1 MDLKYPSPDRLASI
15 ARWLASPDA
24 MQQFAEFLGPTVA
37 LVPAPGHAP
46 SRSNHVSSSSELV
59 AALTQERLGK
69 PRPWLQ
75 RAERVEKS
83 AWAGPGRRPTVA
95 DHYRTIVVSE
105 SPSLGLQRHRRIT
118 VVDDVVTTGATL
130 YACVK
135 RLEAVHTGATV
146 RAFAMVRT
154 RGDLDQVET
163 AFDPVSDG
171 TITLES
177 SGRTRREP

>member
-15 ARWLASPDA
+15 ARWLASADA
-24 MQQFAEFLGPTVA
+24 MQHFADFLGPAVA

-46 SRSNHVSSSSELV
+46 SRSNGVSSSSEFV
-59 AALTQERLGK
+59 AALAREGLGA

-75 RAERVEKS
+75 RTERVEKS
-83 AWAGPGRRPTVA
+83 AWAGPGTRPTVA
-95 DHYRTIVVSE
+95 DHHRTIVASR
-105 SPSLGLQRHRRIT
+105 SPSLGLQRRRRIT

-130 YACVK
+130 YACAK

-154 RGDLDQVET
+154 RGDLAQVET
-163 AFDPVSDG
+163 VLDPVSDG